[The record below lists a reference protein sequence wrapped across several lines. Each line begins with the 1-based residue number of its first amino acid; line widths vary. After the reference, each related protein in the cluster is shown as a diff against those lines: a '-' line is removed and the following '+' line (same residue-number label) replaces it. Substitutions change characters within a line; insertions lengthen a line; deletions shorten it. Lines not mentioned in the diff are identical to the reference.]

1 MALGIILC
9 LLIAYLLLHDNPWT
23 INYIFNAYLSQEGEG
38 GEGGEMEHI
47 YNHPKGGL
55 VPPPK
60 EGLCGWEV
68 GDG

>member
-1 MALGIILC
+1 MDYLTGIWLFDVYLC
-9 LLIAYLLLHDNPWT
+9 
-23 INYIFNAYLSQEGEG
+23 QEG

-60 EGLCGWEV
+60 EGL
-68 GDG
+68 

>member
-1 MALGIILC
+1 MYLC
-9 LLIAYLLLHDNPWT
+9 
-23 INYIFNAYLSQEGEG
+23 QEGEG

-60 EGLCGWEV
+60 EGLWGV
-68 GDG
+68 GGVGGTIFFFFFLVFRGAELDPEAGTVC